1 MSITLN
7 EREWS
12 EFYIGGSEGIFDI
25 SSTSSGIDKNKLEFD
40 DGHKGMPYITR
51 TDTSN
56 GINQFI
62 SDKQNSKYRIDE
74 GNVITIGLDTQ
85 TVFYQAHSFF
95 TGQNIQVLR
104 HRALNEYNALFI
116 IPLIKKQM
124 EKFNWGGNG
133 ATLGRLF
140 RTKLMLPIDEN
151 GNPDY
156 AFMEQYTKAT
166 IDKKIAKYITYANS
180 VLDSIEVKEIKKL
193 DDMEY
198 LEFSIDEILF
208 IKSGKRLTKAD
219 MIVGRKPFIG
229 ATDSNNGITE
239 FVSST
244 NLSEDSNVLGVNYNG
259 SVGETF
265 YHPYSAIFSDD
276 VKRLSLKNKDGNKFI
291 YLFLK
296 NIILQQKNKYQY
308 AYKFNEKR
316 LKRQK
321 ILLPVQENNEPDY
334 DYMEQYAKN
343 LMHKKITQY
352 LDYLQRQNN

>member
-1 MSITLN
+1 MLIKLNDRVWNGFPLSGDNGIFKNHHGKRLTKDDRKKGGIPLLTAGEQKQGVADFISNSTMDVFKKFISIDMFGNSFYHKHMCCGDDNIYFFTNEDVSEYSKLFITNTINFQKDKYSYGKQFRQKNADSSKILLPINSNNLN
-7 EREWS
+7 E
-12 EFYIGGSEGIFDI
+12 
-25 SSTSSGIDKNKLEFD
+25 
-40 DGHKGMPYITR
+40 
-51 TDTSN
+51 
-56 GINQFI
+56 
-62 SDKQNSKYRIDE
+62 
-74 GNVITIGLDTQ
+74 
-85 TVFYQAHSFF
+85 
-95 TGQNIQVLR
+95 
-104 HRALNEYNALFI
+104 
-116 IPLIKKQM
+116 
-124 EKFNWGGNG
+124 
-133 ATLGRLF
+133 
-140 RTKLMLPIDEN
+140 
-151 GNPDY
+151 PDY
-156 AFMEQYTKAT
+156 EYMEQYTKDT
-166 IDKKIAKYITYANS
+166 IDKKTAKYITYANS
-180 VLDSIEVKEIKKL
+180 ILDSIKVKEIKKL
-193 DDMEY
+193 DDMEW

-265 YHPYSAIFSDD
+265 YHPYTAIFSDD

-321 ILLPVQENNEPDY
+321 ILLPVNENNEPDY

-343 LMHKKITQY
+343 LMHKKIKQY
-352 LDYLQRQNN
+352 LDYFQKQNN